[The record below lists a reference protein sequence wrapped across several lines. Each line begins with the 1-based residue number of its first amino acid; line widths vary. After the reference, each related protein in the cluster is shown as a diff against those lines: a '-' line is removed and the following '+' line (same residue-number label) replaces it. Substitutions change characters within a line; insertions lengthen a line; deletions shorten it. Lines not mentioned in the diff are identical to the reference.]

1 MYKAIIA
8 DDEKIIRIGLK
19 SIIDWEELGFEIQE
33 VFSDGEEIIEYL
45 EYAMPDVILTDIKMA
60 NVSGIDVVKYVSEHK
75 LPCKVILI
83 SGFHEFELAV
93 QAIKYGAENYLLKP
107 VDPEELQSVFT
118 TLRKKLDEEKTVREV
133 SNQER
138 ENMEEMRSILEVQF
152 LEELMLGAVKGQ
164 EYITSRFR
172 IIYPQLDIHKAG
184 CFVFDIKI
192 EDFDHFI
199 QNVWE
204 YSYDLFEESLKN
216 LLKVYESDYWFRMIY
231 KNQNTMR
238 MLALQCDG
246 QYPKNT
252 QGEVVTYVE
261 AILREVEEVFS
272 LRTSYEIQGIY
283 RNIFELEQ
291 HRGIGQDLTETGTD
305 FQKIQLNEQIHLMV
319 SNVVTG
325 NGSKARQLCHGILE
339 GMREYVPERR
349 NREIE
354 IIFAEVCKALSG
366 VNPPLHQ
373 LLKSYIRE
381 QDILALPDHDAA
393 CEFCDRLFDYIRMM
407 SGKREN
413 SADNLVEQAKKYI
426 RDNIYQDVSREEVA
440 RKLYICPSYL
450 SKLFLKETGET
461 YLTCV
466 NRMKID
472 KAIELLKNPAN
483 KSYQIGEMLGYAT
496 PKYFVR
502 LFKAQTGMTPNE
514 YRRKVLSIRGNV
526 NEEEN

>member
-1 MYKAIIA
+1 MYKVIIA
-8 DDEKIIRIGLK
+8 DDEKIIGMGLK
-19 SIIDWEELGFEIQE
+19 SILDWEELGFEVQG
-33 VFSDGEEIIEYL
+33 VFADGEEVLEYL

-75 LPCKVILI
+75 LPCKVVLI

-93 QAIKYGAENYLLKP
+93 EAIRYGAENYLLKP
-107 VDPEELQSVFT
+107 VNPDELQSVFEKM
-118 TLRKKLDEEKTVREV
+118 REKLDEEKAVREV
-133 SNQER
+133 TNQER

-172 IIYPQLDIHKAG
+172 VIYPQLDAKKAG

-192 EDFDHFI
+192 EDFNHFI

-216 LLKVYESDYWFRMIY
+216 LLKVYKSDYWFRMIY

-246 QYPKNT
+246 QCPREA
-252 QGEVVTYVE
+252 QGDVAAYVE
-261 AILREVEEVFS
+261 AVLKEVETVFS
-272 LRTSYEIQGIY
+272 IQTSYEIQGIY
-283 RNIFELEQ
+283 RNIFEMEK
-291 HRGIGQDLTETGTD
+291 HRDKDQDMPGKRTD
-305 FQKIQLNEQIHLMV
+305 FQKIQFSEQIHLMV

-325 NGSKARQLCHGILE
+325 NSSKARHLCHGILE
-339 GMREYVPERR
+339 GMREYTPERR
-349 NREIE
+349 NREIAK
-354 IIFAEVCKALSG
+354 IFTEVCKALSG
-366 VNPPLHQ
+366 VNPSLHQ
-373 LLKSYIRE
+373 LLKSYIRQE
-381 QDILALPDHDAA
+381 DILALPCEEAA
-393 CEFCDRLFDYIRMM
+393 CEYCDRFFDYIRMTEN
-407 SGKREN
+407 KREN
-413 SADNLVEQAKKYI
+413 STDNLVGQAKKYI
-426 RDNIYQDVSREEVA
+426 WDNIYQDVSREEVA

-461 YLTCV
+461 YLTYV
-466 NRMKID
+466 NRTKID

-514 YRRKVLSIRGNV
+514 YRRRVLSIGNA
-526 NEEEN
+526 NE

>member
-8 DDEKIIRIGLK
+8 DDEKIIRMGLK

-107 VDPEELQSVFT
+107 VNPEELQSVFT

-238 MLALQCDG
+238 MLALQRDG
-246 QYPKNT
+246 QSPKNT
-252 QGEVVTYVE
+252 ESEVTDYIE
-261 AILREVEEVFS
+261 AILKDVEEVFS

-283 RNIFELEQ
+283 TNIFEVEKL
-291 HRGIGQDLTETGTD
+291 RDKDLPEVRTD

-325 NGSKARQLCHGILE
+325 NSSKARQLCHGILE
-339 GMREYVPERR
+339 GMREYMPEQR

-354 IIFAEVCKALSG
+354 KIFGEVCKALLD
-366 VNPPLHQ
+366 VNPSLHQ

-381 QDILALPDHDAA
+381 QNILALPNWEAA
-393 CEFCDRLFDYIRMM
+393 CEFCDRFFDYIRMM
-407 SGKREN
+407 SNKREN

-426 RDNIYQDVSREEVA
+426 WDNIYQDVSREEVA

-466 NRMKID
+466 NRMKMD
-472 KAIELLKNPAN
+472 KAIELLKNPGN

-514 YRRKVLSIRGNV
+514 YRRKVLSIGNGY
-526 NEEEN
+526 EE

>member
-8 DDEKIIRIGLK
+8 DDEKIIRMGLK

-45 EYAMPDVILTDIKMA
+45 EYAMPDVILTDIKMV
-60 NVSGIDVVKYVSEHK
+60 NVSGIDVVKYVSDHK

-83 SGFHEFELAV
+83 SGVHEFDLAV

-107 VDPEELQSVFT
+107 VNPEELHSVFAS
-118 TLRKKLDEEKTVREV
+118 LCKKLDEERAVLEM
-133 SNQER
+133 SSQEK
-138 ENMEEMRSILEVQF
+138 ENMEEMRNILEEQF
-152 LEELMLGAVKGQ
+152 LKELMLGVVKGQ
-164 EYITSRFR
+164 EYIISRFR
-172 IIYPQLDIHKAG
+172 IIYPQLDIRKAG
-184 CFVFDIKI
+184 CFIFDIKI
-192 EDFDHFI
+192 EAFNHFM
-199 QNVWE
+199 QNIWE

-231 KNQNTMR
+231 KNQDTMR

-246 QYPKNT
+246 KRPKNSR
-252 QGEVVTYVE
+252 GEVVAYIE
-261 AILREVEEVFS
+261 AMLKELEEVFT
-272 LRTSYEIQGIY
+272 LQTSYEIQGIY
-283 RNIFELEQ
+283 QDIFELEQ
-291 HRGIGQDLTETGTD
+291 HRGRGKKLTEAGTD
-305 FQKIQLNEQIHLMV
+305 FLKIQLCEQMHLLV

-325 NGSKARQLCHGILE
+325 NSSKARNLCHGILE
-339 GMREYVPERR
+339 GMREYRPEHR
-349 NREIE
+349 NREVEKICD
-354 IIFAEVCKALSG
+354 EVCKALSD
-366 VNPPLHQ
+366 VNPSLYHM
-373 LLKSYIRE
+373 LKSYICE
-381 QDILALPDHDAA
+381 QKILALYSWEET
-393 CEFCDRLFDYIRMM
+393 CEFCDRFFDYIRML
-407 SGKREN
+407 SNKREN
-413 SADNLVEQAKKYI
+413 NADNLVEQAKKYI

-472 KAIELLKNPAN
+472 KAIELLKNPGN

-496 PKYFVR
+496 AKYFVR

-514 YRRKVLSIRGNV
+514 YRRKVLSIGNGY
-526 NEEEN
+526 EE

>member
-8 DDEKIIRIGLK
+8 DDEKIIRTGLK
-19 SIIDWEELGFEIQE
+19 SIIDWESLGFEIQE

-45 EYAMPDVILTDIKMA
+45 EYEMPDVILTDIKMV

-107 VDPEELQSVFT
+107 VNPEELQSVLS
-118 TLRKKLDEEKTVREV
+118 TLRKKLDEEKTVREA
-133 SNQER
+133 SSQER
-138 ENMEEMRSILEVQF
+138 ENMEEMRNILEEQF

-164 EYITSRFR
+164 EYIKSRFR
-172 IIYPQLDIHKAG
+172 IIYPQLDVRKVG
-184 CFVFDIKI
+184 CFVFDIKM
-192 EDFDHFI
+192 ESFDHFI
-199 QNVWE
+199 QNIWE

-216 LLKVYESDYWFRMIY
+216 LLKVYESDYCFRMIY
-231 KNQNTMR
+231 KNRNMVR
-238 MLALQCDG
+238 ILALQCNG
-246 QYPKNT
+246 KYPKNS

-261 AILREVEEVFS
+261 AILKELEEVFT
-272 LRTSYEIQGIY
+272 LQTSYEIQGIFQ
-283 RNIFELEQ
+283 NIFELEQ
-291 HRGIGQDLTETGTD
+291 HRGRGQNLIEGRSD
-305 FQKIQLNEQIHLMV
+305 FQKIQLSEQVHLMV
-319 SNVVTG
+319 SNVVIG
-325 NGSKARQLCHGILE
+325 NSSKARQLCHGILE
-339 GMREYVPERR
+339 GMREYRPEQR
-349 NREIE
+349 NGEIE
-354 IIFAEVCKALSG
+354 KIFGEVCKALSN
-366 VNPPLHQ
+366 VNPSLHQ

-381 QDILALPDHDAA
+381 QNILDLPSWEAT
-393 CEFCDRLFDYIRMM
+393 CEICDRFFDYIRMM
-407 SGKREN
+407 SNKREN
-413 SADNLVEQAKKYI
+413 SADNLVGQAKKYI
-426 RDNIYQDVSREEVA
+426 WDNIYQDVSREEVA

-466 NRMKID
+466 NRMKMD
-472 KAIELLKNPAN
+472 KAIELLKNPEN

-514 YRRKVLSIRGNV
+514 YRRKVLSIGN
-526 NEEEN
+526 E